1 MHVVY
6 RWRNLHSV
14 NTKQKD
20 NIIMKEIFPETYA
33 SYNGET
39 YSLIH
44 QGQPVCNGFDLVE
57 EFITFLSS
65 STKFEVNELWNGV
78 NGKFEPWKH
87 KA

>member
-1 MHVVY
+1 MA
-6 RWRNLHSV
+6 
-14 NTKQKD
+14 
-20 NIIMKEIFPETYA
+20 KEIFPETYA

-39 YSLIH
+39 YALIH

-57 EFITFLSS
+57 EFIAFLSS

-78 NGKFEPWKH
+78 NGKFEPWTH